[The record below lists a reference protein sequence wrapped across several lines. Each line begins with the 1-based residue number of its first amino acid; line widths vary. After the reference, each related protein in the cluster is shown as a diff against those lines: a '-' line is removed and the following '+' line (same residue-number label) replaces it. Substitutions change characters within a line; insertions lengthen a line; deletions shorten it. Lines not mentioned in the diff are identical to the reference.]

1 MTASTT
7 ARSATSAKPATSRT
21 STSTA
26 PKATA
31 SPIVAEKPKP
41 TLNFTVSE
49 LFGESETS
57 TPTVSPIPEA
67 PKEPDENSPRSKP
80 KHENDQYIRKRMT
93 IAGSS
98 YCKAEVLVRLEAG
111 RYFDLV
117 AEPDNPY
124 DKDAVKLIFE
134 GEKIGY
140 VPKADRLAFVTCLK
154 LKRKIYGVITAIDAT
169 SLPARYEFE
178 AWFDQEK

>member
-1 MTASTT
+1 
-7 ARSATSAKPATSRT
+7 
-21 STSTA
+21 
-26 PKATA
+26 
-31 SPIVAEKPKP
+31 
-41 TLNFTVSE
+41 
-49 LFGESETS
+49 
-57 TPTVSPIPEA
+57 
-67 PKEPDENSPRSKP
+67 
-80 KHENDQYIRKRMT
+80 MT
-93 IAGSS
+93 IACSS
-98 YCKAEVLVRLEAG
+98 YCKAEVLARLEAG

-154 LKRKIYGVITAIDAT
+154 LKRKIYGVITAIDAA